1 MPFQKG
7 DKFWSRKPKRPAM
20 KNVKPPSKKT
30 KGKGKSAAAEP
41 SEVDESQVGDALSEV
56 KIRPLFTRH
65 LLLLA
70 FVFISLPFLEIE

>member
-7 DKFWSRKPKRPAM
+7 DKFWSRRPKKQAM

-30 KGKGKSAAAEP
+30 KGKGKSAATEP

-56 KIRPLFTRH
+56 
-65 LLLLA
+65 
-70 FVFISLPFLEIE
+70 